1 MRGLLER
8 LFLFAAPLTGGLA
21 LKLLGRS
28 VRFTVIDAP
37 KLKETD
43 RAIYAFWHGRML
55 MMPFVRPSGPFTVI
69 VSRHRDGELISRT
82 VGQFGISSSRG
93 STTRGG
99 AWALKDI
106 IRLAREGFNIAV
118 TPDGPRGPRHVA
130 QIGAVLAAKATGLPI
145 YPVTYSA
152 RKKKLLIPG
161 TTS

>member
-1 MRGLLER
+1 MPGLLER
-8 LFLFAAPLTGGLA
+8 VMLSVAPFLGGML
-21 LKLLGRS
+21 LRLLGWS
-28 VRFTVIDAP
+28 VRFTVLGRPELAG
-37 KLKETD
+37 TD

-55 MMPFVRPSGPFTVI
+55 MMPFVRLPGPFTVI

-82 VGQFGISSSRG
+82 VRGFGIGSSRG

-99 AWALKDI
+99 ASALKDA

-130 QIGAVLAAKATGLPI
+130 QMGPLLAAKATGLPI

-161 TTS
+161 TAS